1 MDVQHLIG
9 MANQIGQFFSAYPDR
24 NEACESIATHIKKF
38 WAPTMRQAMLDALP
52 TPQADTLMP
61 LVHEA
66 LTRHAA
72 DLRPNPSSLTR

>member
-9 MANQIGQFFSAYPDR
+9 MANQIGQFFSAYPDPD
-24 NEACESIATHIKKF
+24 EARESIATHIKKF
-38 WAPTMRQAMLDALP
+38 WAPTMRQTMLDALG
-52 TPQADTLMP
+52 TPQVATLMP

-72 DLRPNPSSLTR
+72 ELRPSASSLER